1 MKKSEFNALLAHI
14 ENELNGYTR
23 HYKLYNEVYMLKN
36 TLKTKGIEIRFRTLN
51 MIQVQKYDFIKD
63 DQGKNIDLK
72 ITHDSC
78 YKLTSLQSVKML
90 QFLESIV

>member
-1 MKKSEFNALLAHI
+1 MKKSDFNGLLSHI
-14 ENELNGYTR
+14 ESELQGYTR
-23 HYKLYNEVYMLKN
+23 HYKLYNNVYMLKN
-36 TLKTKGIEIRFRTLN
+36 KFKTVGIEIRFRTSNLLQ
-51 MIQVQKYDFIKD
+51 IQKYTFIKD

-90 QFLESIV
+90 QFLESIA